1 MPVTRKQIRGMYK
14 PFLIEA
20 IRLENEVQAV
30 LDEWEAEN
38 EKIVAR
44 NATSAGIKNQ
54 QALIRDLLVAVT
66 TYLAQFGI
74 VMNTGM
80 GKITDVK
87 VKQCLEESLPLLRA
101 VQDEVAIREFKNSL
115 EAFSSDYKANWAT
128 MAIGM
133 YALTFIDRQKGVAI
147 STEKTIKNIV
157 NLCAKMG
164 YGAKELVV
172 ILKDYIN
179 PNTKAEKPFDI
190 ARKALGASKD
200 FRPKDVLAGS
210 VQTNL
215 YEITRNEASE
225 LWRNMTEDA
234 YRDADWVKGYRWE
247 LSGSHPAPDICD
259 DLAHHGVYDK
269 NEERPYS
276 HGHCLC
282 DWVPELLTVAE
293 MRELLE
299 KQASLYNNSKEAK
312 K

>member
-14 PFLIEA
+14 PFLVEA
-20 IRLENEVQAV
+20 IRLESEVQAV
-30 LDEWEAEN
+30 LDEWEKEN
-38 EKIVAR
+38 EKIVLR
-44 NATSAGIKNQ
+44 NSTSSGIKNQ
-54 QALIRDLLVAVT
+54 QTLMRELLVAI
-66 TYLAQFGI
+66 TYFLSQYGI
-74 VMNTGM
+74 VMDTGI
-80 GKITDVK
+80 GRITDAK

-101 VQDEVAIREFKNSL
+101 VQDVDDIQLFRNSL
-115 EAFSSDYKANWAT
+115 SEFQAQYKNDWKL
-128 MAIGM
+128 MAIGS
-133 YALTFIDRQKGVAI
+133 YALTFIDRQNGVAI
-147 STEKTIKNIV
+147 STEKTVNNIV
-157 NLCAKMG
+157 TLGIKQG
-164 YGAKELVV
+164 FGAKEL
-172 ILKDYIN
+172 IETLKDYIN

-215 YEITRNEASE
+215 YEITRNEAAE

-234 YRDADWVKGYRWE
+234 YRDAEWVKGYRWE
-247 LSGSHPAPDICD
+247 LSGSHPATDICD
-259 DLAHHGVYDK
+259 DLAEHGVYEK

-282 DWVPELLTVAE
+282 DWVPELLTISE

-299 KQASLYNNSKEAK
+299 TQASLYNK

>member
-1 MPVTRKQIRGMYK
+1 MPVTHKQIRGMYK
-14 PFLIEA
+14 PFIIEA

-38 EKIVAR
+38 EKIVLR
-44 NATSAGIKNQ
+44 NATSSGVKNQ
-54 QALIRDLLVAVT
+54 QKLIRELLVAIT
-66 TYLAQFGI
+66 AYLAQFGI
-74 VMNTGM
+74 VMDTGM
-80 GKITDVK
+80 GRITDVK

-101 VQDEVAIREFKNSL
+101 VQDEYAIRGFKNSL
-115 EAFSSDYKANWAT
+115 DAFSSDYKANWTT
-128 MAIGM
+128 MAIGL
-133 YALTFIDRQKGVAI
+133 YALTFLDRQKGVAI
-147 STEKTIKNIV
+147 STEKTVKNIV
-157 NLCAKMG
+157 TLCSRLG
-164 YGAKELVV
+164 YGAKQLIET
-172 ILKDYIN
+172 LKDYIN

-215 YEITRNEASE
+215 YEITRNEAAE

-234 YRDADWVKGYRWE
+234 YRDAEWVKGYRWE

-259 DLAHHGVYDK
+259 DLAQHGVYSKD
-269 NEERPYS
+269 EGRPYS

-282 DWVPELLTVAE
+282 DWVPEMLTVKE

-299 KQASLYNNSKEAK
+299 KQASLYNSNKEAK
-312 K
+312 

>member
-14 PFLIEA
+14 PFIIEA
-20 IRLENEVQAV
+20 IRLEADVQAV

-38 EKIVAR
+38 QKIVMK
-44 NATSAGIKNQ
+44 NATSSGVKNQ
-54 QALIRDLLVAVT
+54 QTLIRELLVAVA
-66 TYLAQFGI
+66 YFLSQFGI
-74 VMNTGM
+74 VMDTGM
-80 GKITDVK
+80 ARISDVK
-87 VKQCLEESLPLLRA
+87 AKQCLEESLPLLRM
-101 VQDEVAIREFKNSL
+101 VQDDTAIRLFKNSL
-115 EAFSSDYKANWAT
+115 DAFKAEYKTNWKKI
-128 MAIGM
+128 AIGV
-133 YALTFIDRQKGVAI
+133 YALTFLDRQKGVAI

-157 NLCAKMG
+157 NLGVKKG
-164 YGAKELVV
+164 YGAKELIE

-215 YEITRNEASE
+215 YEITRNEAAE
-225 LWRNMTEDA
+225 LWRNMTETV

-247 LSGSHPAPDICD
+247 LSHSHPAYDICD
-259 DLAHHGVYDK
+259 EFAEHGVYKKD
-269 NEERPYS
+269 EERPYS

-282 DWVPELLTVAE
+282 DWVPELLTPKE

-299 KQASLYNNSKEAK
+299 KQASLYNSNK

>member
-14 PFLIEA
+14 PFLVEA
-20 IRLENEVQAV
+20 IRLESEVQAV
-30 LDEWEAEN
+30 LDEWEKEN
-38 EKIVAR
+38 EKIVLR
-44 NATSAGIKNQ
+44 NSTSSGIKNQ
-54 QALIRDLLVAVT
+54 QVLMRELLVAI
-66 TYLAQFGI
+66 TYFLSQYGI
-74 VMNTGM
+74 VMDTGM
-80 GKITDVK
+80 GRITDTK

-101 VQDEVAIREFKNSL
+101 VQDVEDLQLFKNSL
-115 EAFSSDYKANWAT
+115 GEFQAQYKNDWKL
-128 MAIGM
+128 MAIGA

-147 STEKTIKNIV
+147 STEKTVKNIV
-157 NLCAKMG
+157 TLG
-164 YGAKELVV
+164 TQQGFGAKEM
-172 ILKDYIN
+172 IETLKDYIN

-215 YEITRNEASE
+215 YEITRNEAAE

-234 YRDADWVKGYRWE
+234 YRDAEWVKGYRWE

-259 DLAHHGVYDK
+259 DLADHGVYEKD
-269 NEERPYS
+269 EERPYS

-282 DWVPELLTVAE
+282 DWVPELLTISE

-299 KQASLYNNSKEAK
+299 TQASLYNRK
-312 K
+312 

>member
-14 PFLIEA
+14 PFLVEA
-20 IRLENEVQAV
+20 IRLESEVQAV
-30 LDEWEAEN
+30 LDEWEKEN
-38 EKIVAR
+38 EKIVLR
-44 NATSAGIKNQ
+44 NSTSSGIKNQ
-54 QALIRDLLVAVT
+54 QTLMRELLVAI
-66 TYLAQFGI
+66 TYFLSQYGI
-74 VMNTGM
+74 VMDTGI
-80 GKITDVK
+80 GRITDAK

-101 VQDEVAIREFKNSL
+101 VQDVDDMQLFKNSL
-115 EAFSSDYKANWAT
+115 NEFQAQYKNDWKL
-128 MAIGM
+128 MAIGV
-133 YALTFIDRQKGVAI
+133 YGLTFIDRQKGVAI
-147 STEKTIKNIV
+147 STEKTVKNIV
-157 NLCAKMG
+157 TLGIKQG
-164 YGAKELVV
+164 FGAKEF
-172 ILKDYIN
+172 IETLKDYIN

-215 YEITRNEASE
+215 YEITRNEAAE

-234 YRDADWVKGYRWE
+234 YRDAEWVKGYRWE
-247 LSGSHPAPDICD
+247 LSGSHPATDICD
-259 DLAHHGVYDK
+259 DLANHGVYEK

-282 DWVPELLTVAE
+282 DWVPELLTISE

-299 KQASLYNNSKEAK
+299 TQASLYNK